1 MGCTPKVSFKSLIIN
16 QNTFL
21 LKRSFVMA
29 SFSEYLTKGQLS
41 GNDFYD
47 NFNLISE
54 AWREGAMR

>member
-1 MGCTPKVSFKSLIIN
+1 
-16 QNTFL
+16 
-21 LKRSFVMA
+21 MA

-54 AWREGAMR
+54 VWREGAMRWNEKEEEMKRK